1 MQSSEFKHLF
11 EEGPTELAYAG
22 TPVGG
27 LTQHAQ
33 GSMCQAWARKVLQEQ
48 NPDAE
53 ILDPEPGTC
62 SDGRRRR
69 GSHQAEYDFVLDG
82 RKVEVKSARMAW
94 HATSRRGCWILQFKA
109 VKLAYGER
117 TRAAFDDLYLVIMS
131 PKGLHLIK
139 HDLVTGACAQGK
151 STEVG
156 GHLIRVCANAGTDA
170 WEDALSEILEKLC
183 GSDGCSLIAE
193 KAFSEL
199 ALKEILRNG
208 VSPGQAAVAGLPMSS
223 MSGEK
228 RGKRIQDIGLAID
241 RKVHPCCD
249 FTFLKGNRYASAP
262 VSWVRGTDRVEL
274 KSCRLIFNRSDF
286 RWQCTFQCIKPDLFD
301 ELWLAIYASVGIRYY
316 RSKSCDSLGLCK
328 AGVATE
334 IRGHG
339 LHFVGPRGELD
350 PLAAL
355 TTIQAKIIS
364 SGCELVAIM
373 EWEKGG
379 SMLHASSGR
388 DEQAV
393 KGEELA
399 WSPGFGRYT
408 LTQLH

>member
-82 RKVEVKSARMAW
+82 RKAEAKSARMAW
-94 HATSRRGCWILQFKA
+94 YSTSHGGYWFLQFRG
-109 VKLAYGER
+109 VKLPYGER

-139 HDLVTGACAQGK
+139 HDLVTGVGAQGK

-156 GHLIRVCANAGTDA
+156 GHVIRVCANTGTHD

-183 GSDGCSLIAE
+183 KKGGCSLIAE
-193 KAFSEL
+193 KAFGEL
-199 ALKEILRNG
+199 EILSNRA
-208 VSPGQAAVAGLPMSS
+208 SPGQAAVAGLPVSS

-228 RGKRIQDIGLAID
+228 RGKRIQDIGLEID
-241 RKVHPCCD
+241 RRLHPCSD
-249 FTFLKGNRYASAP
+249 FTFVKGNRCANAP
-262 VSWVRGTDRVEL
+262 VDWVRGTDRVEL
-274 KSCRLIFNRSDF
+274 KSCGLIFSRSDF
-286 RWQCTFQCIKPDLFD
+286 RWQCAFQCIKPNLFD
-301 ELWLAIYASVGIRYY
+301 ELWLAVYTSLGIHYY
-316 RSKSCDSLGLCK
+316 RSKCCSGLGFCK
-328 AGVATE
+328 AGVATV
-334 IRGHG
+334 IRGHS
-339 LHFVGPRGELD
+339 LHFNGPRCELD

-355 TTIQAKIIS
+355 KTIQAKMTS

-379 SMLHASSGR
+379 SMLHASLGG
-388 DEQAV
+388 DE
-393 KGEELA
+393 
-399 WSPGFGRYT
+399 
-408 LTQLH
+408 